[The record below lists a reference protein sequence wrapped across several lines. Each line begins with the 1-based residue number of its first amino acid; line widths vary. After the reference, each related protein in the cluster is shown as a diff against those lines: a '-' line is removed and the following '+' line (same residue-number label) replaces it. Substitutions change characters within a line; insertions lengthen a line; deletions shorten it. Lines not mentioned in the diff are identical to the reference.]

1 MEPLLYRRTVAA
13 SGAFGAT
20 AATAPGQ
27 AALEAVRTV
36 APRGA
41 DVVLEMVGH
50 NQEMGMGKWGKW
62 GIGEVE
68 ILLGILRLP

>member
-1 MEPLLYRRTVAA
+1 MVAA

-20 AATAPGQ
+20 AATAPGK
-27 AALEAVRTV
+27 AALEAVRAV

-50 NQEMGMGKWGKW
+50 NQEMGMGMGDWG
-62 GIGEVE
+62 GGNTFGNSETS
-68 ILLGILRLP
+68 LSLQ

>member
-1 MEPLLYRRTVAA
+1 MEPLLYRRMVAA

-20 AATAPGQ
+20 AATAPGK
-27 AALEAVRTV
+27 AALEAVRAV
-36 APRGA
+36 APGGA

-50 NQEMGMGKWGKW
+50 NQEMGIGKW

>member
-1 MEPLLYRRTVAA
+1 MVAA

-20 AATAPGQ
+20 AATAPGK
-27 AALEAVRTV
+27 AALEAVRAV
-36 APRGA
+36 APGGA

-50 NQEMGMGKWGKW
+50 NQEMGIGKW